1 MNPCP
6 SCSFLVPGDVDTCTF
21 CGLDLVTA
29 SEDAGAAVQDTAGQV
44 PGPPPASRGF
54 VVGVVAAATVAV
66 AGVGWWAATGDGTV
80 RDGRVVATPGSST
93 SSTAPPA
100 TTTTVPTQ
108 LTTTT
113 APPKVGLSGR
123 TTEVGIAGVFTA
135 TMPAGS
141 SHVDEGGGRHSWV
154 APAVSGSRLTLGVL
168 SGVGVQDTYRNS
180 LGRLDFVKLA
190 SSLHAVGNRSPE
202 LVSFPAGAGAQ
213 WAFTDAKGA
222 ARVAVIDGRDSVF
235 VVVVADPSAT
245 IAKRQLAA
253 YLSVINSIQPA

>member
-6 SCSFLVPGDVDTCTF
+6 SCSFLVPTDVDVCSF
-21 CGLDLVTA
+21 CGKDL
-29 SEDAGAAVQDTAGQV
+29 GAASGEASATQSDAAGQV
-44 PGPPPASRGF
+44 VSPPPASRGF

-80 RDGRVVATPGSST
+80 RDGRVAATPGSST

-100 TTTTVPTQ
+100 TTTTMPTQ
-108 LTTTT
+108 LTTTS
-113 APPKVGLSGR
+113 APPKVGLSGK

-141 SHVDEGGGRHSWV
+141 SHVDEGGGRHTWV
-154 APAVSGSRLTLGVL
+154 APAISGSRLQLGVL
-168 SGVGVQDTYRNS
+168 TGVGAQDAYRNS

-202 LVSFPAGAGAQ
+202 LVSFPAGSGAQ
-213 WAFTDAKGA
+213 WAFSDAKGA
-222 ARVAVIDGRDSVF
+222 VRVTVIDGRDSVF
-235 VVVVADPSAT
+235 TVVVADPNAT

-253 YLSVINSIQPA
+253 YLSVINSIQPT